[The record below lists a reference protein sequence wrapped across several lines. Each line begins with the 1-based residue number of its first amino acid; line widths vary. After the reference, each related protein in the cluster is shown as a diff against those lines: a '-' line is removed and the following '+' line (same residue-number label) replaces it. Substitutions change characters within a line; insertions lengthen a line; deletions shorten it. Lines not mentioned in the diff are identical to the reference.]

1 MSRHLER
8 LLLIDALLR
17 TAQRPTTVSLAEAV
31 EVNERTVRSDLAFLR
46 DRFNAPLEFN
56 RRQGHHYT
64 DPEWRLPSI
73 SLSQGELFALI
84 LGARMLQS
92 YAGSAYAAELRSSIA
107 RLSERLPE
115 QAWVDP
121 LHPISASGAGIRL
134 RRFRNT
140 QMAHSHCT

>member
-1 MSRHLER
+1 MRVER
-8 LLLIDALLR
+8 YPL
-17 TAQRPTTVSLAEAV
+17 PTGFDHTPWHSC
-31 EVNERTVRSDLAFLR
+31 F

-107 RLSERLPE
+107 RLSERLPILD
-115 QAWVDP
+115 AC
-121 LHPISASGAGIRL
+121 RY
-134 RRFRNT
+134 
-140 QMAHSHCT
+140 